1 MGSELKCATD
11 MPCAQLIALAG
22 REGNEQL
29 CCHSSL
35 LLLLLLLLGSF
46 LGRQPAAIVS
56 ACLPACPPPGSPA
69 ISQPAGRLAPVRPAP
84 ELAKI

>member
-56 ACLPACPPPGSPA
+56 ACLPAPPLARRPLANQLAGSHL
-69 ISQPAGRLAPVRPAP
+69 SGRRQSWP
-84 ELAKI
+84 K